1 MAILKEFNRQNLKGF
16 AADVEKAVT
25 AVAQKYGVAVT
36 GAAGRFSPHECTK
49 KFEFNTGAQS
59 GETGVDVKYKAN
71 IVYADAYGMPH
82 IKETDYNKL
91 FTSQGQTYR
100 FVGINTKG
108 RRFPIIAQ
116 NMSTKKYHKFT
127 EMTALAITASKN
139 WHK

>member
-1 MAILKEFNRQNLKGF
+1 
-16 AADVEKAVT
+16 
-25 AVAQKYGVAVT
+25 
-36 GAAGRFSPHECTK
+36 
-49 KFEFNTGAQS
+49 
-59 GETGVDVKYKAN
+59 
-71 IVYADAYGMPH
+71 MPH